1 MKQAIAL
8 VFFVAICL
16 GVGFL
21 GSKYTSQSIS
31 DWYSRIE
38 KPAWTPPNWLFA
50 PVWTFLYISMAIAA
64 WLVWRKFGAAGASA
78 AISMFVVQLIFNALW
93 SYLFF
98 GLRSPGIAFL
108 DIAILFAAIVIT
120 AVLFWRHVPFA
131 GVLMLPYAV
140 WVGYAS
146 TLNWAIWRMNP

>member
-1 MKQAIAL
+1 MKQAVVL
-8 VFFVAICL
+8 VLFIVVCL

-31 DWYSRIE
+31 DWYSQIK

-50 PVWTFLYISMAIAA
+50 PVWTFLYISMAVAA
-64 WLVWRKFGAAGASA
+64 WLVWRNLGVTGSYASM
-78 AISMFVVQLIFNALW
+78 ILFVLQLALNALW

-98 GLRSPGIAFL
+98 GLRMPGLAFL
-108 DIAILFAAIVIT
+108 DIVALFVAIVLT
-120 AVLFWRHVPFA
+120 AMLFWRYVALA
-131 GVLMLPYAV
+131 GVLMLPYIV

>member
-1 MKQAIAL
+1 MKQAVVL
-8 VFFVAICL
+8 VLFIVVCL

-31 DWYSRIE
+31 DWYSQIK
-38 KPAWTPPNWLFA
+38 KPVWTPPNWLFA
-50 PVWTFLYISMAIAA
+50 PVWTFLYISMAVAA
-64 WLVWRKFGAAGASA
+64 WLVWRNLGVTGSYASM
-78 AISMFVVQLIFNALW
+78 ILFVLQLALNALW

-98 GLRSPGIAFL
+98 GLRMPGLAFL
-108 DIAILFAAIVIT
+108 DIVALFVAIVLT
-120 AVLFWRHVPFA
+120 AMLFWRYVALA
-131 GVLMLPYAV
+131 GVLMLPYIV

>member
-1 MKQAIAL
+1 MKQAVVL
-8 VFFVAICL
+8 VLFIVVCL

-21 GSKYTSQSIS
+21 GSKYTSQSIP
-31 DWYSRIE
+31 DWYSQIK

-50 PVWTFLYISMAIAA
+50 PVWTFLYISMAVAA
-64 WLVWRKFGAAGASA
+64 WLVWRNLGVTGSYASM
-78 AISMFVVQLIFNALW
+78 ILFVLQLALNALW

-98 GLRSPGIAFL
+98 GLRMPGLAFL
-108 DIAILFAAIVIT
+108 DIVALFVAIVLT
-120 AVLFWRHVPFA
+120 AMLFWRYVALA
-131 GVLMLPYAV
+131 GVLMLPYIV